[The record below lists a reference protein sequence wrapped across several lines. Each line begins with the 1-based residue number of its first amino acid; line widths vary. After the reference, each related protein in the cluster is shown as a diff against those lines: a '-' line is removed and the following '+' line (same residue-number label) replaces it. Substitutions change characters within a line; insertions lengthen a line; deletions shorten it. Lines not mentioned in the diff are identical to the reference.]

1 MAISKHNDI
10 CLYFATT
17 CSLGYLIKKYELYNK
32 TFSHLKYSKHKK
44 QGKTT
49 KRRKGNVESRLAI
62 SRNAVHSLSKIIY
75 YKKNMLNDKMVVDLP
90 EDFTYDK
97 SLYEFLNNC

>member
-1 MAISKHNDI
+1 MAISKHNNI

-17 CSLGYLIKKYELYNK
+17 CSFSFLLKKYELYNK
-32 TFSHLKYSKHKK
+32 TFAYLKYSKHKK

-49 KRRKGNVESRLAI
+49 KRRKGNTEAKLAV
-62 SRNAVHSLSKIIY
+62 SRNAVQALSKIIY
-75 YKKNMLNDKMVVDLP
+75 LKKNLNNNKLIAELP
-90 EDFTYDK
+90 EGFTYNK